1 MTTTPSQS
9 PANTPILTSL
19 HGREIGLSAARGLIV
34 KAEGYGIAFSAAAGS
49 ANVCL
54 VTCQIIDNEGFS
66 VASAEEME
74 IWLSDA
80 ATGLGITATTAS
92 GAVAAGAS
100 GTDLAV
106 LVTKK
111 MIRAQFDATGKYIL
125 SITDSAKTLFVVAVK
140 LAKHAKARVSAAL
153 VAGNY
158 G

>member
-1 MTTTPSQS
+1 MTTTVTQS
-9 PANTPILTSL
+9 PALLSILTSL
-19 HGREIGLSAARGLIV
+19 HGKLIGLSSAGGLLV
-34 KAEGYGIAFSAAAGS
+34 KAEGYGINFSAAPS
-49 ANVCL
+49 TSNICL
-54 VTCQIIDNEGFS
+54 VTCTLVDYEGFT

-92 GAVAAGAS
+92 GAVAANT

-111 MIRAQFDATGKYIL
+111 MIRSQLTANGVYIL
-125 SITDSAKTLFVVAVK
+125 SITDTSKTGFFVAVK
-140 LAKHAKARVSAAL
+140 LAKHPKARVSAAL
-153 VAGNY
+153 VSGNY